1 MSDSTENN
9 ELDNYGVWVKKP
21 PKDILPDTDAPDF
34 TEDDFSLESLD
45 TDFADFD
52 TLDNSESTESAVTEE
67 TLDDPFAGVDFGDET
82 ASSEKA
88 PTEETSE
95 PFTLDD
101 INFDI
106 DEPSA
111 EEIAATDENLE
122 VPAVE
127 ETATQPAEEPQI
139 DFEVSDDIQNSIE
152 TESVDINLDEMEDGE
167 IDLDNFLSDDSDSSS
182 SSEETVDLSSFG
194 MDDSSNDSV
203 SLDDFL
209 DGGDFSDLNSTGT
222 GTTQKSEE
230 IVDEDPLDIKLSFD
244 ETANSFEAEEEAEE
258 TQEASE
264 VNGDFVRS
272 TGNDLETESI
282 DLSDFGIDEEDGLHS
297 VKGPEDAIDE
307 IKDESVNY
315 DMKVTVDT
323 DENQSVSMSDVIN
336 GTIESEAETE
346 SAEPETVETSA
357 PQAPAETDDLTLSA
371 KGQEIISQLMGEL
384 ASLKSEITTLKT
396 ELTELKSQENDI
408 KIEPEQEENT
418 GFFADG
424 GDDDTIALSGDELSN
439 ILSSAEFTE
448 ETSVEEIPV
457 AEPVIEETTAEE
469 PAFEENIVEETDA
482 EEPAFEES
490 IVEETS
496 AEEPVFETETEEPV
510 SVSNGQFSTTID
522 SSAFDDS
529 AIFEDTSDD
538 VIIEEPVI
546 EEETVAE
553 EPVIEDSIEED
564 HPISEDLPE
573 EIEIPKVE
581 DLSTDSDII
590 VSENSSLTMDTTEID
605 DKISINPIDEFFEE
619 EPSIESSLTSDKLNY
634 ISEDENNPVEIEE
647 PVDEGLGDLDLPS
660 PSLDDMDS
668 EPVFDETPAEE
679 ESVIEETILEEPVI
693 ENPVEPV
700 ASPAVETA
708 GSNGDIPGDLKQEI
722 KSVLSYMDQLLE
734 NLPEDK
740 ISEFAQSEQ
749 FVTYKKL
756 FEELGLS

>member
-1 MSDSTENN
+1 MSASTENN

-67 TLDDPFAGVDFGDET
+67 TLDDPFAGVDFGDKT
-82 ASSEKA
+82 ASSEEA

-106 DEPSA
+106 DEPQA
-111 EEIAATDENLE
+111 EEIAATDESHE

-127 ETATQPAEEPQI
+127 ETAAQPAEEPQI
-139 DFEVSDDIQNSIE
+139 DFEVGDDIQSSIE

-194 MDDSSNDSV
+194 MDDSSTDSV

-264 VNGDFVRS
+264 ASGDFERS

-282 DLSDFGIDEEDGLHS
+282 DLSDFGIDEEHGLQS

-323 DENQSVSMSDVIN
+323 DENMSVSMSDVIN
-336 GTIESEAETE
+336 GNIESEAETE
-346 SAEPETVETSA
+346 SAEPEAVETSA
-357 PQAPAETDDLTLSA
+357 PAAPAETDDVTLSA

-384 ASLKSEITTLKT
+384 ASLKSEITTLKN
-396 ELTELKSQENDI
+396 ELTDLKSQENDI

-457 AEPVIEETTAEE
+457 AEPVIEETAAEE
-469 PAFEENIVEETDA
+469 PA
-482 EEPAFEES
+482 
-490 IVEETS
+490 
-496 AEEPVFETETEEPV
+496 FETETEEPV

-546 EEETVAE
+546 DEETVAE
-553 EPVIEDSIEED
+553 EPVIEDLIEED
-564 HPISEDLPE
+564 LPISEDLPD
-573 EIEIPKVE
+573 EIEIPKVD

-590 VSENSSLTMDTTEID
+590 VSEDSSLTMDTTGID
-605 DKISINPIDEFFEE
+605 EKISINPIDEFFEE
-619 EPSIESSLTSDKLNY
+619 EPSIESSLTSDKLSY

-668 EPVFDETPAEE
+668 EPVFDETPSEE

-708 GSNGDIPGDLKQEI
+708 GSNGEIPGDLKQEI

-740 ISEFAQSEQ
+740 ISEFAQSEH

>member
-82 ASSEKA
+82 ASSE
-88 PTEETSE
+88 
-95 PFTLDD
+95 
-101 INFDI
+101 
-106 DEPSA
+106 
-111 EEIAATDENLE
+111 
-122 VPAVE
+122 
-127 ETATQPAEEPQI
+127 EPQI
-139 DFEVSDDIQNSIE
+139 DFEVSDDIQSSIK

-194 MDDSSNDSV
+194 MDDSSSDSV

-244 ETANSFEAEEEAEE
+244 ETANSFETEEEAEE

-264 VNGDFVRS
+264 ASGDFVRS
-272 TGNDLETESI
+272 TGDDLETESI
-282 DLSDFGIDEEDGLHS
+282 DLSDFGIDEENGLQS

-323 DENQSVSMSDVIN
+323 DENMSVSMSDVIN
-336 GTIESEAETE
+336 GNIESEAETE

-357 PQAPAETDDLTLSA
+357 PAAPAETDDVTLSA

-396 ELTELKSQENDI
+396 ELTDLKSQEHDI

-448 ETSVEEIPV
+448 ETSVEECPV
-457 AEPVIEETTAEE
+457 AEPVIEETASEE
-469 PAFEENIVEETDA
+469 PVV
-482 EEPAFEES
+482 EES
-490 IVEETS
+490 IVEEIS
-496 AEEPVFETETEEPV
+496 VEEPALETASEEPV

-553 EPVIEDSIEED
+553 EPVIEDLIEED
-564 HPISEDLPE
+564 QPISEDLPD
-573 EIEIPKVE
+573 EIEIPKVD

-590 VSENSSLTMDTTEID
+590 VSEDSSLTMDTTGID
-605 DKISINPIDEFFEE
+605 EKISINPIDEFFEE
-619 EPSIESSLTSDKLNY
+619 EPSIESSLTSDKLSY
-634 ISEDENNPVEIEE
+634 ISEDENNLIEIEE

-679 ESVIEETILEEPVI
+679 ESVVEETILEEPVI

-700 ASPAVETA
+700 ASPVVETA
-708 GSNGDIPGDLKQEI
+708 ESNGEIPGDLKQEI

-740 ISEFAQSEQ
+740 ISEFAQSEH

>member
-82 ASSEKA
+82 VSSEEA

-106 DEPSA
+106 DEPQA
-111 EEIAATDENLE
+111 EEISSTNESLE
-122 VPAVE
+122 VPAME
-127 ETATQPAEEPQI
+127 ETAAQPAEEPQI
-139 DFEVSDDIQNSIE
+139 DFDVADDIQSSIE

-194 MDDSSNDSV
+194 MDDSSTDSV

-264 VNGDFVRS
+264 ASGDLVRS
-272 TGNDLETESI
+272 TGDDLETESI
-282 DLSDFGIDEEDGLHS
+282 DLSDFGIDEEHGLQA
-297 VKGPEDAIDE
+297 VKGPEDAIDQ

-323 DENQSVSMSDVIN
+323 DENMSVSMSDVIN
-336 GTIESEAETE
+336 GNIESEAETE

-357 PQAPAETDDLTLSA
+357 PVAPAETDDVTLSA

-384 ASLKSEITTLKT
+384 ASLKSEITTLKS
-396 ELTELKSQENDI
+396 ELTDLKSQEHDI

-439 ILSSAEFTE
+439 ILNSAEFTE
-448 ETSVEEIPV
+448 EPAVEEIPV
-457 AEPVIEETTAEE
+457 AEPEIGETV
-469 PAFEENIVEETDA
+469 P

-490 IVEETS
+490 IVEETAS
-496 AEEPVFETETEEPV
+496 EEPAFETETEEPV

-553 EPVIEDSIEED
+553 EPVIEDLIEED
-564 HPISEDLPE
+564 LPISEDLPD

-581 DLSTDSDII
+581 ELSTDSDII
-590 VSENSSLTMDTTEID
+590 VSEDSTLTMDTTGID
-605 DKISINPIDEFFEE
+605 EKISINPIDELFEE
-619 EPSIESSLTSDKLNY
+619 EPSIESSLTSDKLSY

-708 GSNGDIPGDLKQEI
+708 GSNGEIPGDLKQEI

-740 ISEFAQSEQ
+740 ISEFAQSEH

>member
-67 TLDDPFAGVDFGDET
+67 TLDDPFAGVDFGEET
-82 ASSEKA
+82 ASSEEA

-106 DEPSA
+106 DEPQA
-111 EEIAATDENLE
+111 EEIAATEESLE

-127 ETATQPAEEPQI
+127 ETAAQPSEEPQI
-139 DFEVSDDIQNSIE
+139 DFEVADDIQSSIK

-194 MDDSSNDSV
+194 MDDSSSDSV

-244 ETANSFEAEEEAEE
+244 ETANSFETEEEAEE

-264 VNGDFVRS
+264 ASGDFVRS
-272 TGNDLETESI
+272 TGDDLETESI
-282 DLSDFGIDEEDGLHS
+282 DLSDFGIDEENGLQS

-323 DENQSVSMSDVIN
+323 DENMSVSMSDVIN
-336 GTIESEAETE
+336 GNIESEAETE
-346 SAEPETVETSA
+346 SAEPETIETSA
-357 PQAPAETDDLTLSA
+357 PAAPAETDDVTLSA

-396 ELTELKSQENDI
+396 ELTDLKSQEHDI

-448 ETSVEEIPV
+448 ETSVEECPV
-457 AEPVIEETTAEE
+457 AEPVIEETASEE
-469 PAFEENIVEETDA
+469 PVV
-482 EEPAFEES
+482 EES
-490 IVEETS
+490 IVEEIS
-496 AEEPVFETETEEPV
+496 VEEPALETETEEPV

-553 EPVIEDSIEED
+553 EPVIEDLIEED
-564 HPISEDLPE
+564 QPISEDLPD
-573 EIEIPKVE
+573 EIEIPKVD

-590 VSENSSLTMDTTEID
+590 VSEDSSLTMDTTGID
-605 DKISINPIDEFFEE
+605 EKISINPIDEFFEE
-619 EPSIESSLTSDKLNY
+619 EPSIESSLTSDKLSY
-634 ISEDENNPVEIEE
+634 ISEDENNLIEIEE

-700 ASPAVETA
+700 ASPVVETA
-708 GSNGDIPGDLKQEI
+708 ESNGEIPGDLKQEI

-740 ISEFAQSEQ
+740 ISEFAQSEH

>member
-21 PKDILPDTDAPDF
+21 PKDILLDTDAPDF

-82 ASSEKA
+82 ASSEEA
-88 PTEETSE
+88 STEETSE

-106 DEPSA
+106 DEPQA
-111 EEIAATDENLE
+111 EEIAATEESLE
-122 VPAVE
+122 IPAVE
-127 ETATQPAEEPQI
+127 ETAAQPSEEPQI
-139 DFEVSDDIQNSIE
+139 DFEVTDDIQSSIK

-194 MDDSSNDSV
+194 MDDSSSDSV

-244 ETANSFEAEEEAEE
+244 ETANSFETEEEAEE

-264 VNGDFVRS
+264 ASGDFVRS
-272 TGNDLETESI
+272 TGDDLETESI
-282 DLSDFGIDEEDGLHS
+282 DLSDFGIDEENSLQS

-323 DENQSVSMSDVIN
+323 DENMSVSMSDVIN
-336 GTIESEAETE
+336 GNIESEAETE
-346 SAEPETVETSA
+346 SAEPETIETSA
-357 PQAPAETDDLTLSA
+357 PAAPAETDDVTLSA

-396 ELTELKSQENDI
+396 ELTDLKSQEHDI

-448 ETSVEEIPV
+448 ETSVEECPV
-457 AEPVIEETTAEE
+457 AEPVIEETASEE
-469 PAFEENIVEETDA
+469 PVV
-482 EEPAFEES
+482 EES
-490 IVEETS
+490 IVEEIS
-496 AEEPVFETETEEPV
+496 VEEPALETASEEPV

-538 VIIEEPVI
+538 VIIEEPII

-553 EPVIEDSIEED
+553 EPVIEDLIEED
-564 HPISEDLPE
+564 QPISEDLPD
-573 EIEIPKVE
+573 EIEIPKVD

-590 VSENSSLTMDTTEID
+590 VSEDSSLTMDTTGID
-605 DKISINPIDEFFEE
+605 EKISINPIDEFFEE
-619 EPSIESSLTSDKLNY
+619 EPSIESSLTSDKLSY
-634 ISEDENNPVEIEE
+634 ISEDENNLIEIEE

-700 ASPAVETA
+700 ASPVVETA
-708 GSNGDIPGDLKQEI
+708 ESNGEIPGDLKQEI

>member
-34 TEDDFSLESLD
+34 TEDDFSLDSLD

-67 TLDDPFAGVDFGDET
+67 TLDDPFAGVDFGEET
-82 ASSEKA
+82 SSSEEA
-88 PTEETSE
+88 PAEETSE

-106 DEPSA
+106 DEPAS
-111 EEIAATDENLE
+111 EEITVTDENSDESLE

-127 ETATQPAEEPQI
+127 ETAAESAEEPQI
-139 DFEVSDDIQNSIE
+139 DFEVADDIQPSIE

-194 MDDSSNDSV
+194 MDDTSTDSV
-203 SLDDFL
+203 NLDDFL

-264 VNGDFVRS
+264 ASGDFARS
-272 TGNDLETESI
+272 TGDDLETESI
-282 DLSDFGIDEEDGLHS
+282 DLSDFGVDEEHGLQS

-336 GTIESEAETE
+336 GNIESEAEPE
-346 SAEPETVETSA
+346 STEPETVEISA
-357 PQAPAETDDLTLSA
+357 PAAPAETDDVTLSA

-396 ELTELKSQENDI
+396 ELTDLKSQENDI

-448 ETSVEEIPV
+448 ETSVEE
-457 AEPVIEETTAEE
+457 PVIEETAAEE
-469 PAFEENIVEETDA
+469 PAFE
-482 EEPAFEES
+482 
-490 IVEETS
+490 
-496 AEEPVFETETEEPV
+496 TETEESV

-564 HPISEDLPE
+564 QPISEDLPD
-573 EIEIPKVE
+573 EIEIPKVD
-581 DLSTDSDII
+581 DLSSDSDII
-590 VSENSSLTMDTTEID
+590 VSEDSSLTMDTTGID
-605 DKISINPIDEFFEE
+605 DEISINPIDEFFEE
-619 EPSIESSLTSDKLNY
+619 EPSIESSLTSDKLSY

-679 ESVIEETILEEPVI
+679 ESIIEETILEEPVI

-708 GSNGDIPGDLKQEI
+708 GSNGEIPGDLKQEI